1 MAPCQRNSR
10 ESFNSKVAFIARY
23 AMTAQNGVSNN
34 RSPASTRF
42 SKVGA
47 FRRASVLT
55 SCSGKKRAI
64 ICVVNDT
71 AMTRQHALA
80 KSCCRAG
87 PISQLG
93 GGGGGG
99 VLLKKGMGAI
109 TDASLFEP

>member
-1 MAPCQRNSR
+1 
-10 ESFNSKVAFIARY
+10 
-23 AMTAQNGVSNN
+23 MTAQKGVSNN

-55 SCSGKKRAI
+55 SCSGRSRAI
-64 ICVVNDT
+64 ICVVNET
-71 AMTRQHALA
+71 AMTIAHALA

-87 PISQLG
+87 PISQVG

-99 VLLKKGMGAI
+99 VLLKKGMSAI